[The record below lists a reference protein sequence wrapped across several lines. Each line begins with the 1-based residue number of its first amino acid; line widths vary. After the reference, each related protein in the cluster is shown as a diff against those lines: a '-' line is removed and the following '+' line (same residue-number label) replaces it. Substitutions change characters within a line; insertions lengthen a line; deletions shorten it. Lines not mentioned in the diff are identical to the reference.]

1 MEVKWHSGAR
11 QDLHQFESETQKEL
25 LENVEELEKSPLG
38 EDTSIVSKQGLEI
51 YRLKLKE
58 GELDHRVFFEL
69 DENTVVILGIQHRDD
84 AYTQASIQEL
94 KSRQ

>member
-11 QDLHQFESETQKEL
+11 QDLRQFESETQKEL
-25 LENVEELEKSPLG
+25 LDHVEVLEKRPLG
-38 EDTSIVSKQGLEI
+38 EHTSIVSKQGLEI
-51 YRLKLKE
+51 YRLKLKQDD
-58 GELDHRVFFEL
+58 LDHRVFFEL
-69 DENTVVILGIQHRDD
+69 NENRVVILGVQHRDD